1 VTESPFFAVAEPEG
15 DVTALAVV
23 LHGGRSRSTAKV
35 RANQLA
41 VLRMVPFAKAL
52 HRAGHGHGL
61 GVAHVR
67 YRLRGWNGAA
77 KEPVADVRWV
87 LDRLVERFPGVPAAL
102 IGHSMGGRAA
112 VYSADH
118 PAVTTVVGLAPWIE
132 AGDPVAT
139 LRGRRVLILHGD
151 ADRRTS
157 AAAAEQYASA
167 AAAVA
172 QSASFVRVRGD
183 GHAMLRRPRV
193 WHRLTAGFAIAVLYG
208 SAAAPVPA
216 LAEALAGEAA
226 LVV

>member
-1 VTESPFFAVAEPEG
+1 
-15 DVTALAVV
+15 
-23 LHGGRSRSTAKV
+23 V
-35 RANQLA
+35 RAGQLA
-41 VLRMVPFAKAL
+41 VLRMLPFGRAL
-52 HRAGHGHGL
+52 SAAGRGRGL
-61 GVAHVR
+61 GVARLR
-67 YRLRGWNGAA
+67 YAVRGWNGAQQS
-77 KEPVADVRWV
+77 PVADARAA
-87 LDRLVERFPGVPAAL
+87 LDELRRRHPGVPLAL
-102 IGHSMGGRAA
+102 VGHSMGGRTALHVA
-112 VYSADH
+112 GEQDVRA
-118 PAVTTVVGLAPWIE
+118 VVGLAPWIE

-139 LRGRRVLILHGD
+139 LRGLRVLILHGD

-157 AAAAEQYASA
+157 AVAAEQYAAA

-193 WHRLTAGFAIAVLYG
+193 WHRLTAGFTIAVLYG